1 MCPSVLGIYKII
13 LLFHITGDSTK
24 HTWPKHYTILQY
36 CNHFMCNQLEKL
48 KAARSA
54 YLWLP
59 FLIFSY
65 LSWPEPYWALLDL
78 TRPYWALLG
87 TVENL
92 RQSLSTSS

>member
-1 MCPSVLGIYKII
+1 MKTVLLCPSVLGIYKII

-48 KAARSA
+48 KAARCA

-59 FLIFSY
+59 LQEWNSPTSIFKY
-65 LSWPEPYWALLDL
+65 IID
-78 TRPYWALLG
+78 
-87 TVENL
+87 
-92 RQSLSTSS
+92 